1 MFLEL
6 HNQSDQFYQVLVRL
20 VMFGCRLQ
28 EFHDPRDPVRKIHG
42 THCISN
48 TEYMSNT
55 PFLPGILL
63 YLDQRIR
70 NEDHWDPIHK
80 DLETKVELTID
91 IEQFVV
97 ICNIFMLYKF
107 FHTIVKTKGT
117 ILTLT
122 NTINTK
128 VKNCVAAVGI
138 GRALLKVIKNFIVLK
153 YKVD

>member
-28 EFHDPRDPVRKIHG
+28 EFHDPTNPLRKIHG

-55 PFLPGILL
+55 PFLPGILV

-70 NEDHWDPIHK
+70 NEDPQDPIDK
-80 DLETKVELTID
+80 ESLETKFELTMD
-91 IEQFVV
+91 VRQFVGIFQFWDLLLIPFLSNSYYRNHPLH
-97 ICNIFMLYKF
+97 ICLGEAMRQKSCTSIHCSN
-107 FHTIVKTKGT
+107 
-117 ILTLT
+117 
-122 NTINTK
+122 
-128 VKNCVAAVGI
+128 
-138 GRALLKVIKNFIVLK
+138 
-153 YKVD
+153 D